1 VSDVLR
7 TTEDGIARLVIN
19 RPERRNALSR
29 ATIEELRHALKACAA
44 DPEARVVAIT
54 GAGEKAFC
62 AGIDLK
68 DALRP
73 GGGGGFPSA
82 QFRQLLLDIRTCPVP
97 TVALARGHVMAGGLG
112 VLLAC
117 DLAFACSDIHVS
129 APEVQVGVFPM
140 MVMALLHRHVGRKRA
155 AGMLLLGDRIPAQA
169 ARDYGI
175 LNDVF
180 DRAGFEQGA
189 GRYLQRIAASSSAIL
204 RQGKEAILHIEDRL
218 LAEELEYLQGMLDR
232 VMETEDSREG
242 MRAFVEKRAP
252 RWKHR

>member
-1 VSDVLR
+1 MSDVLR
-7 TTEDGIARLVIN
+7 TTESGIARLVIN
-19 RPERRNALSR
+19 RPDRRNALSLG
-29 ATIEELRHALKACAA
+29 TIEDLRHALKRCAE
-44 DPEARVVAIT
+44 DREARVVAIT

-68 DALRP
+68 DALQSA
-73 GGGGGFPSA
+73 GGRGFPSGE
-82 QFRQLLLDIRTCPVP
+82 FRQLLLDIRTCPVP
-97 TVALARGHVMAGGLG
+97 TVALAKGHVMAGGLG

-117 DLAFACSDIHVS
+117 DLALGCSDIHVS
-129 APEVQVGVFPM
+129 APEIQVGVFPM

-155 AGMLLLGDRIPAQA
+155 AEMLLLGDRIPAQA

-175 LNDVF
+175 LNEVF
-180 DRAGFEQGA
+180 DRASFEQGA
-189 GRYLQRIAASSSAIL
+189 GRYLERIAAGSSAIL
-204 RQGKEAILHIEDRL
+204 RQGKEAILHVEDRL

-252 RWKHR
+252 RWQHR